1 MSLTT
6 RPEGEY
12 RSAEHEGKP
21 LSRASVAAPLP
32 PLGRLPPGAPV
43 ASGARP
49 MSFAARLLEWLL
61 TPLLFLWLFVVGIMY
76 VTLNAA
82 ANESF
87 DLRLASLAQAV
98 AARVV
103 ATGDA
108 RHPVAVSPSAL
119 DLIAADRDDDVSYAL
134 RRTNGEWL
142 AGNADM
148 PPVSG
153 ATASGEPRLHS
164 GVLGDEL
171 VRVASVLA
179 PDPSQAG
186 ARIVVQVAET
196 LNKRHRFA
204 TSLHAQALLPQLVV
218 LFGAVALI
226 WYGVVYVVA
235 PMRQIKSQIDRREAG
250 DLAPLS
256 ESAAP
261 RELAPLI
268 VSINNL
274 MARLSANLDTQQ
286 RFVADA
292 AHQLRTPLA
301 ALKSQTELAIAERDP
316 ESLRRTL
323 LQLEAATERTAHLA
337 NRLLVLAR
345 AGAPRGAPTDVDLA
359 SVASEAVADAVP
371 RAVERSIDLGLER
384 DDGAAAVRG
393 DPLMLRELCANL
405 IDNALNYTPP
415 GGTVTVRVAGGA
427 APSLAVADSGCGIAP
442 SERERVLQPFYRA
455 ADNTHPG
462 TGLGLAIVDEIARGH
477 HASVAIAD
485 GPGGKGTTVRIDF
498 PRDGFR

>member
-1 MSLTT
+1 MSAPG
-6 RPEGEY
+6 RPEREY
-12 RSAEHEGKP
+12 RSAKREGNP
-21 LSRASVAAPLP
+21 LSLATVPSRLP
-32 PLGRLPPGAPV
+32 PLHRLPPGAPV

-87 DLRLASLAQAV
+87 DLRLSSLAQAV
-98 AARVV
+98 AERVV
-103 ATGDA
+103 ATGDP
-108 RHPVAVSPSAL
+108 RRPVGIAPSAV
-119 DLIAADRDDDVSYAL
+119 DLIAADREDEVSYAL
-134 RRTNGEWL
+134 RRTNGECL

-148 PPVSG
+148 PRVSG
-153 ATASGEPRLHS
+153 PMAASGPTLHS

-171 VRVASVLA
+171 VRVASMLV
-179 PDPSQAG
+179 PDPSHAG
-186 ARIVVQVAET
+186 QRIVVQVAET
-196 LNKRHRFA
+196 LNKRQRFA

-250 DLAPLS
+250 DLAPLP
-256 ESAAP
+256 EGAAP
-261 RELAPLI
+261 RELEPLI

-274 MARLSANLDTQQ
+274 MARLAANLDTQQ

-316 ESLRRTL
+316 EALRRTL

-345 AGAPRGAPTDVDLA
+345 AGAPRGAPIDVDLA
-359 SVASEAVADAVP
+359 SVASEAIADAVP
-371 RAVERSIDLGLER
+371 RAVDHRIDLGFER
-384 DDGAAAVRG
+384 DHRTATVKG

-427 APSLAVADSGCGIAP
+427 APSLAVADNGCGIAP
-442 SERERVLQPFYRA
+442 SERERVLHPFYRA

-477 HASVAIAD
+477 RARVAIGEGAN
-485 GPGGKGTTVRIDF
+485 GKGTTVRVDF
-498 PRDGFR
+498 DASGTR

>member
-1 MSLTT
+1 
-6 RPEGEY
+6 
-12 RSAEHEGKP
+12 
-21 LSRASVAAPLP
+21 
-32 PLGRLPPGAPV
+32 
-43 ASGARP
+43 

-87 DLRLASLAQAV
+87 DVRLADLARAV

-103 ATGDA
+103 ATGDP
-108 RHPVAVSPSAL
+108 RRPVAISPSAI
-119 DLIAADRDDDVSYAL
+119 DLIAADREDEVSYAL

-142 AGNADM
+142 AGNADV

-153 ATASGEPRLHS
+153 AIGSREPKLHS

-171 VRVASVLA
+171 VRVASIVV
-179 PDPSQAG
+179 PDPSRTGQ
-186 ARIVVQVAET
+186 RIVVQVAET
-196 LNKRHRFA
+196 LNKRQHFA
-204 TSLHAQALLPQLVV
+204 TSLHAQALLPQLIV

-235 PMRQIKSQIDRREAG
+235 PMRQIRSQIDRREAG
-250 DLAPLS
+250 DLAPLP
-256 ESAAP
+256 EGAAP

-268 VSINNL
+268 ASINNL
-274 MARLSANLDTQQ
+274 MARLAANLDTQQ

-316 ESLRRTL
+316 AALRGTL

-345 AGAPRGAPTDVDLA
+345 AGAPRGTPIDVDLA
-359 SVASEAVADAVP
+359 RVASEAVADAVP
-371 RAVERSIDLGLER
+371 RAVERRIDLGLER
-384 DDGAAAVRG
+384 GDGAATVKG

-405 IDNALNYTPP
+405 IDNALTYTPP
-415 GGTVTVRVAGGA
+415 GGTVTVRVAGGRS
-427 APSLAVADSGCGIAP
+427 PSLAVADSGCGIAP
-442 SERERVLQPFYRA
+442 AERERVLQPFYRA
-455 ADNTHPG
+455 SDNTHPG

-477 HASVAIAD
+477 RATVAIGD
-485 GPGGKGTTVRIDF
+485 GPGEMGTTVRIDF
-498 PRDGFR
+498 PRDDVR